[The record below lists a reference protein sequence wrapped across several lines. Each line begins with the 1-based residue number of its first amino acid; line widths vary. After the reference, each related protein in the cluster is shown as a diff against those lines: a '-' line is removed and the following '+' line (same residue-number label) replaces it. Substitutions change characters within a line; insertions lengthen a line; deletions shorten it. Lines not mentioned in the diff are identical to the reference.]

1 MERQY
6 IITEYGA
13 VGDGKTDCTAAIQKA
28 LDEAK
33 AAGGGE
39 VVFPAGEYVAGR
51 LSVPSHTKLTGVA
64 GWSIRHDGGSVLL
77 FNGDDAPCMLDLT
90 GAVGCTIDGLT
101 LDGGKRGRQVHG
113 IAFLREDFFE
123 HPEEEAFR
131 IQDCQVRGFSGCGI
145 YLQFACAFSV
155 RHCQILENCGDGMYL
170 NSWDAFIV
178 DNWFSF
184 NDGWGVRCA
193 DVGINNSAMSFTAN
207 RIEWNKKGGFYLR
220 HAKLWQ
226 ITGNFFDRQGGPDIH
241 IAEGLSPADAPDPRW
256 VKIPCHAIAVTG
268 NVFSRG
274 GANLDGGRDELDLCH
289 IRMHDCFG
297 VTVTGNTMLVGVSD
311 GVLEGAPSPKYGMV
325 LDRLKGCVIADNA
338 MMNGYAKKQFYD
350 LGGHGEQVIIERNV
364 GSAMDSA
371 DTTKSFEV

>member
-6 IITEYGA
+6 IVTEYGA
-13 VGDGKTDCTAAIQKA
+13 VGDGKTDCTAAIQRA

-39 VVFPAGEYVAGR
+39 IVFPAGEYVTGR
-51 LSVPSHTKLTGVA
+51 LKVPSHTKLTGVV
-64 GWSIRHDGGSVLL
+64 GWSIRHGGGSVLL
-77 FNGDDAPCMLDLT
+77 FNGEDTTCMLDLT

-101 LDGGKRGRQVHG
+101 LDGRKQGKQVHG

-131 IQDCQVRGFSGCGI
+131 IQNCQVREFSGCGI
-145 YLQFACAFSV
+145 CLQFACAFSV
-155 RHCQILENCGDGMYL
+155 RHCQIIENGGDGMYL
-170 NSWDAFIV
+170 NSWDAFIL
-178 DNWFSF
+178 DNWFSS
-184 NDGWGVRCA
+184 NGGWGVRCA
-193 DVGINNSAMSFTAN
+193 DFGINNYAMSFTAN

-226 ITGNFFDRQGGPDIH
+226 ITGNFFDRQGGPDLH
-241 IAEGLSPADAPDPRW
+241 IAEGLLPADAPDPRW
-256 VKIPCHAIAVTG
+256 VKIPCHAITVTG
-268 NVFSRG
+268 NIFSRG
-274 GANLDGGRDELDLCH
+274 GADFDGDMHELDYCH

-371 DTTKSFEV
+371 DTTKSFEA